1 MSQIASRNF
10 EEWFDFVGCWRACRC
25 FITRRRLRFFSLD
38 VTHAAPLRPSFCPA
52 CTMSSWLDCCV
63 SAKRAMW
70 SSWIFY
76 GNVRWKVKTH
86 IRHCS
91 CHKISFRGVF
101 VLFKKKEKKKSSCC
115 SRHLFSSPAIHPNHL
130 FTVHYLNLHLLLFHE
145 KEQQEHKGKKREI
158 QETSEWS
165 KKPFFSLRR
174 GWYARKHISPDN
186 SDAEVKSVLLKACSQ
201 VKLMPKGG
209 SWLKQTPDHR

>member
-10 EEWFDFVGCWRACRC
+10 EEWFGFVGCWRARRC
-25 FITRRRLRFFSLD
+25 FITRHRLRFFSLD
-38 VTHAAPLRPSFCPA
+38 VTHAAPLRPSFCPT

-101 VLFKKKEKKKSSCC
+101 VLFKKKEKKRVLAAPDIC
-115 SRHLFSSPAIHPNHL
+115 SPVQQFILII
-130 FTVHYLNLHLLLFHE
+130 YLQYITSTFIFCYFMKKNS
-145 KEQQEHKGKKREI
+145 KNTRGKKGK
-158 QETSEWS
+158 S
-165 KKPFFSLRR
+165 KKLLS
-174 GWYARKHISPDN
+174 
-186 SDAEVKSVLLKACSQ
+186 EVKSLFFLSGVADMPVSTSARTTQMLK
-201 VKLMPKGG
+201 
-209 SWLKQTPDHR
+209 